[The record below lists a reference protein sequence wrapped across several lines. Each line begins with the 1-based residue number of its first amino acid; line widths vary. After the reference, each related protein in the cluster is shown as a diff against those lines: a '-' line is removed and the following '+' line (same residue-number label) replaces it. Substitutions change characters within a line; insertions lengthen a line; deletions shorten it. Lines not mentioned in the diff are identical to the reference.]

1 MSETRI
7 KKRKRSTSP
16 SPERVQRKRPY
27 IKTNDKRVSPINTSA
42 AEIKSSL
49 RMRDLADRWIAQTGS
64 IGRVI
69 DGNYCAVAP
78 HWKKQITCDFLLP
91 LLHSILKHLPHGIYF
106 EAVMECAYWLLHEY
120 CRSESFHVN
129 HDALA
134 LVMALVLLSS
144 KSENHPLRMDHMT
157 LSVHESRV
165 LGCLFGIPEERHNA
179 YMPKKEDVYGFERV
193 ALELVAFNLHE
204 CPHPLQLC
212 RTLEECA
219 RKNEKSPW
227 KWFRQQ
233 SFASALKQR
242 LRRERGLL
250 GVSSA
255 GRALSG
261 ELAVVLSC
269 VLIEVASVSGGD
281 PRAVADLEA
290 LEASAGEV
298 DRGDVLPSAPWREA
312 GQEVLSLL
320 SSPLGPALL
329 LSHQDLRGEVAVVRA
344 AAKLARTVLE
354 RAVGTA
360 TVEAWVEHMH
370 HHQQQQQDNAAM
382 ERDRPPPPRVPP
394 PPPPPPP
401 PPGGAQQPGTKDG
414 PGGGKFTPAGI
425 TRPYNHHLKASA
437 IFHKASQGLDDDED
451 GECSD

>member
-1 MSETRI
+1 M
-7 KKRKRSTSP
+7 
-16 SPERVQRKRPY
+16 
-27 IKTNDKRVSPINTSA
+27 
-42 AEIKSSL
+42 
-49 RMRDLADRWIAQTGS
+49 
-64 IGRVI
+64 
-69 DGNYCAVAP
+69 
-78 HWKKQITCDFLLP
+78 
-91 LLHSILKHLPHGIYF
+91 
-106 EAVMECAYWLLHEY
+106 
-120 CRSESFHVN
+120 
-129 HDALA
+129 
-134 LVMALVLLSS
+134 
-144 KSENHPLRMDHMT
+144 
-157 LSVHESRV
+157 
-165 LGCLFGIPEERHNA
+165 
-179 YMPKKEDVYGFERV
+179 
-193 ALELVAFNLHE
+193 
-204 CPHPLQLC
+204 
-212 RTLEECA
+212 
-219 RKNEKSPW
+219 
-227 KWFRQQ
+227 
-233 SFASALKQR
+233 
-242 LRRERGLL
+242 
-250 GVSSA
+250 
-255 GRALSG
+255 
-261 ELAVVLSC
+261 LSC
-269 VLIEVASVSGGD
+269 VLIEIASVSGGD